1 MLSQLTVLRYV
12 GHWEPQELDG
22 KCSACLA
29 QVEAVCSRFVGQ
41 GTPACG
47 CESHEMLYAGGASS
61 RLISPVLRKRGMTP
75 LLVLPV
81 STAGLVEKLTCSAK
95 WGTENPGGQACS
107 DRVAILTPFPN
118 QNYWGTGFMKDD
130 IMATIWAGVS
140 RASRHRHDR

>member
-95 WGTENPGGQACS
+95 WGTDNPGGPSLQRQGCHSHTLPQSELTGA
-107 DRVAILTPFPN
+107 RVP
-118 QNYWGTGFMKDD
+118 
-130 IMATIWAGVS
+130 
-140 RASRHRHDR
+140 RR